1 LLKIVK
7 ENLRIKKLVIEKVLN
22 KDMRLLAKLISQLKL
37 NIQNQKMECL
47 YEKNRN
53 VL

>member
-1 LLKIVK
+1 MGETVP
-7 ENLRIKKLVIEKVLN
+7 
-22 KDMRLLAKLISQLKL
+22 KLISQLKL
-37 NIQNQKMECL
+37 NIENQKMECL

>member
-1 LLKIVK
+1 MYKALYQILKKPQV
-7 ENLRIKKLVIEKVLN
+7 EVEPVP
-22 KDMRLLAKLISQLKL
+22 KLISQLKL
-37 NIQNQKMECL
+37 NIQNQKMEYL